1 MLNLQNIKVAVE
13 NKTVVNGVSLKIRP
27 GEVHA
32 IMGPNGSGKSS
43 LAKSILSHPDYL
55 LSGKV
60 TLDKINITNLEVNVK
75 AQKGLFLAF
84 QHPIAVPGVSVA
96 NFLRVVNENKVVN
109 KKSPGNRGA
118 QLRSVA
124 TFMRELQQKAKTL
137 GIKEEFLSRGLNEG
151 FSGGERKKLEMLQLL
166 ALEPKYAIIDEIDTG
181 LDVDALK
188 LVAKGI
194 KNAVKE
200 YKTGV
205 LIITHYQRILDYIKP
220 DYVHIMVKGKI
231 VESGDSKLA
240 HRIEKGGYK
249 SYE

>member
-1 MLNLQNIKVAVE
+1 MLNLQNIKVDIE
-13 NKTVVNGVSLKIRP
+13 KKTVVNGVSLTIKP

-55 LSGKV
+55 LSGKI
-60 TLDKINITNLEVNVK
+60 TLDKTDITSLEVNAK

-96 NFLRVVNENKVVN
+96 NFLRAVNENKVVG

-118 QLRSVA
+118 HLRSVA

-166 ALEPKYAIIDEIDTG
+166 ALEPKYAVIDEIDTG
-181 LDVDALK
+181 LDVDALR

-205 LIITHYQRILDYIKP
+205 LIITHYQRILGYIKP

-231 VESGDSKLA
+231 VESGDAKLA
-240 HRIEKGGYK
+240 HKIEKGGYK

>member
-43 LAKSILSHPDYL
+43 LAKSILSHPDYF

-231 VESGDSKLA
+231 VESGDSQLA